1 MRRGGMT
8 ETRREMPPKFSNSR
22 PNLYERL
29 RRVLRRD
36 PVWPEIW
43 KGATIDLCAM
53 ALDAHNRSIASHCF
67 RVAELASRLTQQF
80 DWGGEREVD
89 IVHNAGWLHD
99 LGMIGIRDDILN
111 KAGQVNEEE
120 WEVVRRHPDIG
131 ADMMA
136 PHPALAAFAPIVRHH
151 HEHWDSS
158 GYPVGLKGTDIPLG
172 ARIMAVAEA
181 FDTITHER
189 VYSARVL
196 TPVEAIRDISEHS
209 GYWYDPVVVDALQA
223 LYE

>member
-1 MRRGGMT
+1 MA
-8 ETRREMPPKFSNSR
+8 ETRREMSPKFSNSR

-29 RRVLRRD
+29 RGVLWRD
-36 PVWPEIW
+36 PVGPERW
-43 KGATIDLCAM
+43 KLATIDLCAM
-53 ALDAHNRSIASHCF
+53 AIDAHNRAIASHCF
-67 RVAELASRLTQQF
+67 RVAELASRLTRKLGRSQ
-80 DWGGEREVD
+80 RD
-89 IVHNAGWLHD
+89 IELLSIAGKLHD
-99 LGMIGIRDDILN
+99 LGMIGVRDDILN

-136 PHPALAAFAPIVRHH
+136 WHPALAAFAPIVRHH

-196 TPVEAIRDISEHS
+196 TPVDAIRDINKHS
-209 GYWYDPVVVDALQA
+209 GSWYDPAVVAALVMTP
-223 LYE
+223 